1 MQTAENPANSSCNQG
16 IKLNNQTDET
26 IKNDKT
32 SNRRNTIVDV
42 DRIIW
47 ASGLWSIHLNS
58 V

>member
-1 MQTAENPANSSCNQG
+1 MKQSKM
-16 IKLNNQTDET
+16 IKRAIEET
-26 IKNDKT
+26 P
-32 SNRRNTIVDV
+32 IVDV